1 MRAFHSLTAS
11 DTLSALQSSPV
22 GLSEEE
28 AQSRLQRLG
37 ENALPSR
44 KKGGPFRLF
53 LAQFK
58 DFMTIL
64 LLCAAALSAVVA
76 FGAEDAG
83 GLTDTGILLLI
94 VLLNAVVGFIQ
105 QYRADTAVE
114 KLDRLSVC
122 RVKAVRGGRDLL
134 LDSRALVPGDLI
146 VLEEGDMI
154 PADCRIL
161 RAEELR
167 CDESALTGESSG
179 VSKSEA
185 PVPESAPLAE
195 RRCML
200 YSSSFVVR
208 GRAAAVV
215 VGTGKDTEIGQIAG
229 ILAQTDAAKTPLEKA
244 LSVLGRIITAFVA
257 AVAALLF
264 LVGIFC
270 KGEPLLHGF
279 LSAVAVAVAA
289 IPEGMPAVVT
299 VIMAMGVQKMSRE
312 RAIVRR
318 LHAVET
324 LGSCS
329 CICSDKTG
337 TLTEN
342 RMTVEEVVTDFAP
355 FGGGEVVSA
364 GAPSR
369 RSPSAPSPAAAAS
382 GTRGAEGGPSSVG
395 SANSPSS
402 VGPVGDIS
410 GGIAVGAGGIA
421 GVGQRESL
429 RRLYACMLACNS
441 VRVRGGRLSG
451 DPTEVALVAYARG
464 RGAALSYKRLGGIP
478 FSSEAK
484 RMTVSVGTEEG
495 RFDYVKGGAD
505 VLLRRC
511 DRILDGGKVRPIT
524 ERDRAAVLAATAA
537 LASRALRTLGFA
549 YRAYTGAP
557 RDDGLILIGVCGMID
572 PPRQGAAEAV
582 AACKGAGIT
591 PVMITGD
598 HRATAFAIASRL
610 GIAES
615 EGQVVTGAELDAM
628 PPAALRACVPKMRVF
643 ARVSPKH
650 KSLIVG
656 QLQAAGNV
664 VAMTGDGINDAPG
677 IRKADIGIAMGIS
690 GTDVTKSAADMVIA
704 DDNFAT
710 IVTAVREGRRIFA
723 NIRKTVRFFL
733 ATNLAEVLAVL
744 IASLA
749 FWRLD
754 FLTSTQ
760 LLWINLITD
769 SLPVLSLGAD
779 CAERDCMLRPP
790 ERASSLFSPA
800 SLLSVAVYGGVQTAL
815 CIAVFAGGLR
825 AYGNEVA
832 VTMTFFVLSFLELFH
847 SFNIRSEYG
856 SAFGRGFFANKMLFV
871 TVGIGVG
878 VNLLLCALPP
888 LRAAFGIVAL
898 TAGQWGVVFAA
909 SLAVIP
915 AAELYKAAA
924 RLFRKFRR
932 LPRGAVRVGKQ
943 RA

>member
-1 MRAFHSLTAS
+1 MRAFYSLPAA
-11 DTLSALQSSPV
+11 DVLSALQSSPV
-22 GLSEEE
+22 GIAEAE
-28 AQSRLQRLG
+28 AQSRLRQWG

-64 LLCAAALSAVVA
+64 LLCAAAISAVVA
-76 FGAEDAG
+76 FLTGDAG

-122 RVKAVRGGRDLL
+122 RVKAVRGGKDVL
-134 LDSRALVPGDLI
+134 LDSRSLVPGDVIL
-146 VLEEGDMI
+146 LEEGDMV
-154 PADCRIL
+154 PADCRVL

-167 CDESALTGESSG
+167 CDESALTGESNG

-185 PVPESAPLAE
+185 PVPDWTPLAE

-229 ILAQTDAAKTPLEKA
+229 MLAQTETVKTPLEKA
-244 LSVLGRIITAFVA
+244 LATLGRIITAFVVSV
-257 AVAALLF
+257 AVLLF
-264 LVGIFC
+264 FFGIFF
-270 KGEPLLHGF
+270 KGEPLLSGF

-312 RAIVRR
+312 RAIIRR

-324 LGSCS
+324 LGGCS

-342 RMTVEEVVTDFAP
+342 RMTVEEVITDFSA
-355 FGGGEVVSA
+355 FSAGDALRSAQIDVSA
-364 GAPSR
+364 VSAPAGESR
-369 RSPSAPSPAAAAS
+369 R
-382 GTRGAEGGPSSVG
+382 
-395 SANSPSS
+395 
-402 VGPVGDIS
+402 
-410 GGIAVGAGGIA
+410 
-421 GVGQRESL
+421 L
-429 RRLYACMLACNS
+429 LLACMQICNS
-441 VRVRGGRLSG
+441 VRMRGGRLSG
-451 DPTEVALVAYARG
+451 DPTEIALVAYARG
-464 RGAALSYKRLGGIP
+464 QGASFSYRRLGGIP
-478 FSSEAK
+478 FSSENK
-484 RMTVSVGTEEG
+484 RMTVSAETDEG

-511 DRILDGGKVRPIT
+511 DRILEGDRVRPMT
-524 ERDRAAVLAATAA
+524 EGDRSAVLAATAF

-557 RDDGLILIGVCGMID
+557 CDEGLIFIGICGMID
-572 PPRQGAAEAV
+572 PPRKGVREAV

-628 PPAALRACVPKMRVF
+628 TPAALRESVPKMRVF

-656 QLQAAGNV
+656 QLQAADNV

-710 IVTAVREGRRIFA
+710 IVTAVQEGRRIFS

-744 IASLA
+744 IASLV
-749 FWRLD
+749 FWKFD

-779 CAERDCMLRPP
+779 RAERDCMLRPP
-790 ERASSLFSPA
+790 ESSSSLFSA
-800 SLLSVAVYGGVQTAL
+800 SSLVSVAVYGAVQTAL
-815 CIAVFAGGLR
+815 CIGVFVWSLHV
-825 AYGNEVA
+825 YGNAVA

-856 SAFGRGFFANKMLFV
+856 SAFGRGFFSNKMLFV

-878 VNLLLCALPP
+878 VNLLLCIFPF
-888 LRAAFGIVAL
+888 LRAAFGITSL
-898 TAGQWGVVFAA
+898 TAGQWGIVFAA

-924 RLFRKFRR
+924 RIVRKRR
-932 LPRGAVRVGKQ
+932 GLSAGAFAAPHSSANSAPTPHRHPSAARFQ
-943 RA
+943 

>member
-1 MRAFHSLTAS
+1 MRAYHSLSAAEV
-11 DTLSALQSSPV
+11 LSALQTSEV
-22 GLSEEE
+22 GIGE
-28 AQSRLQRLG
+28 AEAARRLQQYG

-53 LAQFK
+53 LGQFK

-64 LLCAAALSAVVA
+64 LLCAAALSAAVA
-76 FGAEDAG
+76 FATGDRG

-122 RVKAVRGGRDLL
+122 RAKVVRGGRDIL
-134 LDSRALVPGDLI
+134 LDSRLLVPGDVI
-146 VLEEGDMI
+146 FLEEGDMV

-161 RAEELR
+161 RAEQLR

-185 PVPESAPLAE
+185 PVSAKAPLAE

-200 YSSSFVVR
+200 YSSTFAVR
-208 GRAAAVV
+208 GRAQAVV
-215 VGTGKDTEIGQIAG
+215 VATGKDTEIGHIAG
-229 ILAQTDAAKTPLEKA
+229 MLAQTEAAKTPLEKA
-244 LSVLGRIITAFVA
+244 LAVLGRIITAFVG

-264 LVGIFC
+264 CIGVFGR
-270 KGEPLLHGF
+270 GVPLLSGF

-324 LGSCS
+324 LGGCS

-342 RMTVEEVVTDFAP
+342 RMTVEEVVTNFAP
-355 FGGGEVVSA
+355 FRPPAGAQTPAAGQVLPEAGGSERAAGEHSA
-364 GAPSR
+364 GER
-369 RSPSAPSPAAAAS
+369 H
-382 GTRGAEGGPSSVG
+382 
-395 SANSPSS
+395 
-402 VGPVGDIS
+402 
-410 GGIAVGAGGIA
+410 
-421 GVGQRESL
+421 L
-429 RRLYACMLACNS
+429 LACMLLCNS
-441 VRVRGGRLSG
+441 VRTRGGKPTG

-464 RGAALSYKRLGGIP
+464 LGVQARGRRLGGIP
-478 FSSEAK
+478 FSSESK
-484 RMTVSVGTEEG
+484 RMTVSAETDEG

-511 DRILDGGKVRPIT
+511 DRIFDGRVRPMT
-524 ERDRAAVLAATAA
+524 EEDRAAVLAATAQ
-537 LASRALRTLGFA
+537 LASRALRVLGFA
-549 YRAYTGAP
+549 YRPYAGAP
-557 RDDGLILIGVCGMID
+557 CDENLIFVGICGMID
-572 PPRQGAAEAV
+572 PPKEGAREAV
-582 AACKGAGIT
+582 AACKEAGIT

-598 HRATAFAIASRL
+598 HRATAYAIAARL
-610 GIAES
+610 GIAEG

-628 PPAALRACVPKMRVF
+628 TPSQLRERVPQARVF
-643 ARVSPKH
+643 ARVSPGH
-650 KSLIVG
+650 KSLIVE
-656 QLQAAGNV
+656 QLQAAGGV

-677 IRKADIGIAMGIS
+677 IRRADIGIAMGQA
-690 GTDVTKSAADMVIA
+690 GTDVTKSAADMIIA

-710 IVTAVREGRRIFA
+710 IVTAVREGRRVFA

-744 IASLA
+744 IAALA
-749 FWRLD
+749 FAKFD

-779 CAERDCMLRPP
+779 RAERDCMLRPP
-790 ERASSLFSPA
+790 ERAASLFSA
-800 SLLSVAVYGGVQTAL
+800 ESLASVAVYGAVQTAL
-815 CIAVFAGGLR
+815 CMGAFALALR
-825 AYGNEVA
+825 AYGNAAA
-832 VTMTFFVLSFLELFH
+832 VTMTFFTLSFLELFH
-847 SFNIRSEYG
+847 AFNIRSERA
-856 SAFGRGFFANKMLFV
+856 SAFGRGFFQNKLLFA
-871 TVGIGVG
+871 TVGIGVA
-878 VNLLLCALPP
+878 VNLALCAFPP
-888 LRAAFGIVAL
+888 LRAAFGIAAL
-898 TAGQWGVVFAA
+898 TGGQWGIVFAF

-915 AAELYKAAA
+915 AAELYKALVRLVLYVRKKRPHSRSASRPA
-924 RLFRKFRR
+924 RT
-932 LPRGAVRVGKQ
+932 
-943 RA
+943 

>member
-1 MRAFHSLTAS
+1 MRAYHSLSAAEV
-11 DTLSALQSSPV
+11 LSALQTSEV
-22 GLSEEE
+22 GIGE
-28 AQSRLQRLG
+28 AEAARRLQQYG

-53 LAQFK
+53 LGQFK

-64 LLCAAALSAVVA
+64 LLCAAALSAAVA
-76 FGAEDAG
+76 FATGDRA

-122 RVKAVRGGRDLL
+122 RAKAVRGGRDIL
-134 LDSRALVPGDLI
+134 LDSRLLVPGDVI
-146 VLEEGDMI
+146 FLEEGDMV

-161 RAEELR
+161 RAEQLR

-185 PVPESAPLAE
+185 PVAENASLAE

-200 YSSSFVVR
+200 YSSTFAVR
-208 GRAAAVV
+208 GRAQAVV
-215 VGTGKDTEIGQIAG
+215 VATGKDTEIGHIAG
-229 ILAQTDAAKTPLEKA
+229 MLAQTEAAKTPLEKA
-244 LSVLGRIITAFVA
+244 LAVLGRIITAFVG

-264 LVGIFC
+264 CIGVFGR
-270 KGEPLLHGF
+270 GVPLLSGF

-369 RSPSAPSPAAAAS
+369 RSPSAPSPAVAAS
-382 GTRGAEGGPSSVG
+382 GTR
-395 SANSPSS
+395 
-402 VGPVGDIS
+402 
-410 GGIAVGAGGIA
+410 GIAVGAGGIA
-421 GVGQRESL
+421 GGGQRESL

-557 RDDGLILIGVCGMID
+557 RDDGLILIGICGMID

-677 IRKADIGIAMGIS
+677 IRKADIGIAMGQA
-690 GTDVTKSAADMVIA
+690 GTDVTKSAADMIIA

-710 IVTAVREGRRIFA
+710 IVTAVREGRRVFA

-744 IASLA
+744 IAALA
-749 FWRLD
+749 FAKFD

-779 CAERDCMLRPP
+779 RAERDCMLRPP
-790 ERASSLFSPA
+790 ERAASLFSA
-800 SLLSVAVYGGVQTAL
+800 ESLASVAVYGAVQTAL
-815 CIAVFAGGLR
+815 CMGAFALALR
-825 AYGNEVA
+825 AYGNAAA
-832 VTMTFFVLSFLELFH
+832 VTMTFFTLSFLELFH
-847 SFNIRSEYG
+847 AFNIRSERA
-856 SAFGRGFFANKMLFV
+856 SAFGRGFFQNKLLFA
-871 TVGIGVG
+871 TVGIGVA
-878 VNLLLCALPP
+878 VNLALCAFPP
-888 LRAAFGIVAL
+888 LRAAFGIAAL
-898 TAGQWGVVFAA
+898 TGGQWGIVFAF

-915 AAELYKAAA
+915 AAELYKALVRLVLFVRKKRPRARLAA
-924 RLFRKFRR
+924 RPART
-932 LPRGAVRVGKQ
+932 
-943 RA
+943 

>member
-1 MRAFHSLTAS
+1 MRAYHSLPAAAV
-11 DTLSALQSSPV
+11 LAALQT
-22 GLSEEE
+22 SETGIGE
-28 AQSRLQRLG
+28 AEAARRLQQYG
-37 ENALPSR
+37 ENALPAR

-53 LAQFK
+53 LGQFK

-64 LLCAAALSAVVA
+64 LLCAAALSAAVA
-76 FGAEDAG
+76 FATGDRA

-122 RVKAVRGGRDLL
+122 RAKVVRGGRDIL
-134 LDSRALVPGDLI
+134 LDSRLLVPGDVI
-146 VLEEGDMI
+146 FLEEGDMV

-161 RAEELR
+161 RAEQLR

-185 PVPESAPLAE
+185 PVAEKASLAE

-200 YSSSFVVR
+200 YSSTFAVR
-208 GRAAAVV
+208 GRAQAVV
-215 VGTGKDTEIGQIAG
+215 VATGKDTEIGHIAG
-229 ILAQTDAAKTPLEKA
+229 MLAQTEAAKTPLEKA
-244 LSVLGRIITAFVA
+244 LAVLGRIITAFVG

-264 LVGIFC
+264 CIGVFGR
-270 KGEPLLHGF
+270 GVPLLSGF

-299 VIMAMGVQKMSRE
+299 VIMAMGVQKMSRA

-324 LGSCS
+324 LGGCS

-337 TLTEN
+337 TLTQN
-342 RMTVEEVVTDFAP
+342 RMTVEEVVTNFAP
-355 FGGGEVVSA
+355 FRPAAHPSVPAAAGEEPA
-364 GAPSR
+364 C
-369 RSPSAPSPAAAAS
+369 PSAPAAA
-382 GTRGAEGGPSSVG
+382 GEH
-395 SANSPSS
+395 SA
-402 VGPVGDIS
+402 GE
-410 GGIAVGAGGIA
+410 
-421 GVGQRESL
+421 RHL
-429 RRLYACMLACNS
+429 LACMLLCSS
-441 VRVRGGRLSG
+441 VRERGGKLTG
-451 DPTEVALVAYARG
+451 DPTEVALAAYARG
-464 RGAALSYKRLGGIP
+464 RGARAHGRVLGGIP
-478 FSSEAK
+478 FSSESK
-484 RMTVSVGTEEG
+484 RMTVSVETDEG

-511 DRILDGGKVRPIT
+511 DRIFDGRVRPMT
-524 ERDRAAVLAATAA
+524 EEDRAAVLAATAQ
-537 LASRALRTLGFA
+537 LASRALRVLGFA
-549 YRAYTGAP
+549 YRPYEGAP
-557 RDDGLILIGVCGMID
+557 CDEDLIFVGICGMID
-572 PPRQGAAEAV
+572 PPKEGAKEAV

-598 HRATAFAIASRL
+598 HRATGYAIAARL

-628 PPAALRACVPKMRVF
+628 TQAELRERVPQARVF
-643 ARVSPKH
+643 ARVSPGH
-650 KSLIVG
+650 KSLIVE
-656 QLQAAGNV
+656 QLQAAGGV

-677 IRKADIGIAMGIS
+677 IRRADIGIAMGQA
-690 GTDVTKSAADMVIA
+690 GTDVTKSAADMIIA

-710 IVTAVREGRRIFA
+710 IVTAVREGRRVFA

-744 IASLA
+744 IAALA
-749 FWRLD
+749 FAKFD

-779 CAERDCMLRPP
+779 RAERDCMLRPP
-790 ERASSLFSPA
+790 ERAASLFSA
-800 SLLSVAVYGGVQTAL
+800 ESLASVAVYGAVQTAL
-815 CIAVFAGGLR
+815 CMGAFALALR
-825 AYGNEVA
+825 AYGNAAA
-832 VTMTFFVLSFLELFH
+832 VTMTFFTLSFLELFH
-847 SFNIRSEYG
+847 AFNIRSERA
-856 SAFGRGFFANKMLFV
+856 SAFGRGFFQNKLLFA
-871 TVGIGVG
+871 TVGIGVA
-878 VNLLLCALPP
+878 VNLALCALPP
-888 LRAAFGIVAL
+888 LRAAFGIAAL
-898 TAGQWGVVFAA
+898 TGGQWGIVFAF

-915 AAELYKAAA
+915 AAELYKALVRLVLYVRKKRPRARSAA
-924 RLFRKFRR
+924 R
-932 LPRGAVRVGKQ
+932 PA

>member
-1 MRAFHSLTAS
+1 MRAFHSLPTA
-11 DTLSALQSSPV
+11 DVLSALHSSAV
-22 GLSEEE
+22 GITEAE
-28 AQSRLQRLG
+28 AQARLQRQG
-37 ENALPSR
+37 ENVLPSR

-53 LAQFK
+53 LEQFK

-64 LLCAAALSAVVA
+64 LLCAAAVSAVVA
-76 FGAEDAG
+76 FVTKDTG

-114 KLDRLSVC
+114 KLDQLSVC

-134 LDSRALVPGDLI
+134 LDSRALVPGDVIL
-146 VLEEGDMI
+146 LEEGDMV
-154 PADCRIL
+154 PADCRVL
-161 RAEELR
+161 RSEELR
-167 CDESALTGESSG
+167 CDESALTGESNG
-179 VSKSEA
+179 VPKSEA
-185 PVPESAPLAE
+185 PVPEKAPLAE

-229 ILAQTDAAKTPLEKA
+229 MLAQTETVKIPLERA
-244 LSVLGRIITAFVA
+244 LGVLGRIITAFVV
-257 AVAALLF
+257 AVALLLF
-264 LVGIFC
+264 LCGMLW
-270 KGEPLLHGF
+270 KGVPVLDGF
-279 LSAVAVAVAA
+279 LASVAVAVAA

-312 RAIVRR
+312 RAIIRR

-324 LGSCS
+324 LGGCS

-342 RMTVEEVVTDFAP
+342 RMTVEEVVTDFAAYGAP
-355 FGGGEVVSA
+355 ARLPSAAGGE
-364 GAPSR
+364 G
-369 RSPSAPSPAAAAS
+369 
-382 GTRGAEGGPSSVG
+382 RGLA
-395 SANSPSS
+395 
-402 VGPVGDIS
+402 
-410 GGIAVGAGGIA
+410 
-421 GVGQRESL
+421 
-429 RRLYACMLACNS
+429 RLLECMLICNS
-441 VRVRGGRLSG
+441 VRTRGGRLSG
-451 DPTEVALVAYARG
+451 DPTEIALVAYARG
-464 RGAALSYKRLGGIP
+464 KGAVAEYRRLGGIP
-478 FSSEAK
+478 FSSENK
-484 RMTVSVGTEEG
+484 RMTVSAETKEG

-511 DRILDGGKVRPIT
+511 DRILDGSVRPMT
-524 ERDRAAVLAATAA
+524 EQDRSAVLAATAG
-537 LASRALRTLGFA
+537 LASRALRVLGFA
-549 YRAYTGAP
+549 YREYTGTP
-557 RDDGLILIGVCGMID
+557 CDEGLIFLGICGMID
-572 PPRQGAAEAV
+572 PPRKGAKEAV

-598 HRATAFAIASRL
+598 HRATAFAIAARL

-628 PPAALRACVPKMRVF
+628 DAAALRASVPKMRVF

-650 KSLIVG
+650 KSLIVE

-690 GTDVTKSAADMVIA
+690 GTDVTKSAADMIIA

-710 IVTAVREGRRIFA
+710 IVTAVREGRRIFS

-744 IASLA
+744 IASLV
-749 FWRLD
+749 FWKVE

-779 CAERDCMLRPP
+779 RAERDCMLRPP
-790 ERASSLFSPA
+790 ERASSLFSA
-800 SLLSVAVYGGVQTAL
+800 ESLLSVAVYGAVQTAL
-815 CIAVFAGGLR
+815 CIGVFAWSLQ
-825 AYGNEVA
+825 AYGNAAA

-847 SFNIRSEYG
+847 SFNIRSERD
-856 SAFGRGFFANKMLFV
+856 SAFGKGFFANKMLFV
-871 TVGIGVG
+871 TVGIGVA
-878 VNLLLCALPP
+878 VNLALCAFAP

-898 TAGQWGVVFAA
+898 TGAQWGIVFAA

-915 AAELYKAAA
+915 AAELYKAAV
-924 RLFRKFRR
+924 RLVCRRKSSSVRR
-932 LPRGAVRVGKQ
+932 GK
-943 RA
+943 RS

>member
-1 MRAFHSLTAS
+1 MRAYHSLSAAEV
-11 DTLSALQSSPV
+11 LSALQTSEV
-22 GLSEEE
+22 GIGE
-28 AQSRLQRLG
+28 AEAARRLQQYG

-53 LAQFK
+53 LGQFK

-64 LLCAAALSAVVA
+64 LLCAAALSAAVA
-76 FGAEDAG
+76 FATGDRG

-122 RVKAVRGGRDLL
+122 RAKVVRGGRDIL
-134 LDSRALVPGDLI
+134 LDSRLLVPGDVI
-146 VLEEGDMI
+146 FLEEGDMV

-161 RAEELR
+161 RAEQLR

-185 PVPESAPLAE
+185 PVSAKAPLAE

-200 YSSSFVVR
+200 YSSTFAVR
-208 GRAAAVV
+208 GRAQAVV
-215 VGTGKDTEIGQIAG
+215 VATGKDTEIGHIAG
-229 ILAQTDAAKTPLEKA
+229 MLAQTEAAKTPLEKA
-244 LSVLGRIITAFVA
+244 LAVLGRIITAFVG

-264 LVGIFC
+264 CIGVFGR
-270 KGEPLLHGF
+270 GVPLLSGF

-324 LGSCS
+324 LGGCS
-329 CICSDKTG
+329 HICSDKTG
-337 TLTEN
+337 TLTQN
-342 RMTVEEVVTDFAP
+342 RMTVETVVTNFAP
-355 FGGGEVVSA
+355 FRPPAGAQTPAAGQVLPEAGGSERAAGEHSA
-364 GAPSR
+364 GER
-369 RSPSAPSPAAAAS
+369 H
-382 GTRGAEGGPSSVG
+382 
-395 SANSPSS
+395 
-402 VGPVGDIS
+402 
-410 GGIAVGAGGIA
+410 
-421 GVGQRESL
+421 L
-429 RRLYACMLACNS
+429 LACMLLCNS
-441 VRVRGGRLSG
+441 VRTRGGKPTG

-464 RGAALSYKRLGGIP
+464 LGVQARGRRLGGIP
-478 FSSEAK
+478 FSSESK
-484 RMTVSVGTEEG
+484 RMTVSAETDEG

-511 DRILDGGKVRPIT
+511 DRIFDGRVRPMT
-524 ERDRAAVLAATAA
+524 EEDRAAVLAATAK
-537 LASRALRTLGFA
+537 LASRALRVLGFA
-549 YRAYTGAP
+549 YRPYAGAP
-557 RDDGLILIGVCGMID
+557 CDENLIFVGICGMID
-572 PPRQGAAEAV
+572 PPKQGAKEAV

-598 HRATAFAIASRL
+598 HRATAYAIAARL

-628 PPAALRACVPKMRVF
+628 TPSQLRERVPQARVF
-643 ARVSPKH
+643 ARVSPGH
-650 KSLIVG
+650 KSLIVE
-656 QLQAAGNV
+656 QLQAAGGV

-677 IRKADIGIAMGIS
+677 IRRADIGIAMGQA
-690 GTDVTKSAADMVIA
+690 GTDVTKSAADMIIA

-710 IVTAVREGRRIFA
+710 IVTAVREGRRVFA

-744 IASLA
+744 IAALA
-749 FWRLD
+749 FAKFD

-779 CAERDCMLRPP
+779 RAERDCMLRPP
-790 ERASSLFSPA
+790 ERAASLFSA
-800 SLLSVAVYGGVQTAL
+800 ESLASVAVYGAVQTAL
-815 CIAVFAGGLR
+815 CMGAFALALR
-825 AYGNEVA
+825 AYGNAAA
-832 VTMTFFVLSFLELFH
+832 VTMTFFTLSFLELFH
-847 SFNIRSEYG
+847 AFNIRSERA
-856 SAFGRGFFANKMLFV
+856 SAFGRGFFQNKLLFA
-871 TVGIGVG
+871 TVGIGVA
-878 VNLLLCALPP
+878 VNLALCAFPP
-888 LRAAFGIVAL
+888 LRAAFGIAAL
-898 TAGQWGVVFAA
+898 TGGQWGIVFAF

-915 AAELYKAAA
+915 AAELYKALVRLVLYVRKKRPRARLAA
-924 RLFRKFRR
+924 RPART
-932 LPRGAVRVGKQ
+932 
-943 RA
+943 

>member
-1 MRAFHSLTAS
+1 MRAYHSLSAAEAV
-11 DTLSALQSSPV
+11 SALQTSEV
-22 GLSEEE
+22 GIGE
-28 AQSRLQRLG
+28 AEAARRLQQYG

-53 LAQFK
+53 LGQFK

-64 LLCAAALSAVVA
+64 LLCAAALSAAVA
-76 FGAEDAG
+76 FATGDRG

-122 RVKAVRGGRDLL
+122 RAKVVRGGRDLL
-134 LDSRALVPGDLI
+134 LDSRLLVPGDVI
-146 VLEEGDMI
+146 FLEEGDMV
-154 PADCRIL
+154 PADCRLL
-161 RAEELR
+161 RAEQLR

-185 PVPESAPLAE
+185 PVSAKAPLAE

-208 GRAAAVV
+208 GRAQAVV

-229 ILAQTDAAKTPLEKA
+229 MLARTDTAKTPLEQA
-244 LSVLGRIITAFVA
+244 LAVLGRIITAFVA
-257 AVAALLF
+257 AVAVLLF
-264 LVGIFC
+264 CIGVFGR
-270 KGEPLLHGF
+270 GVPLLDGF

-324 LGSCS
+324 LGGCS

-342 RMTVEEVVTDFAP
+342 RMTVEEVVTSFAP
-355 FGGGEVVSA
+355 FRA
-364 GAPSR
+364 AAHPSV
-369 RSPSAPSPAAAAS
+369 PAADVLSPAAGEFAAS
-382 GTRGAEGGPSSVG
+382 PSER
-395 SANSPSS
+395 SAGEKS
-402 VGPVGDIS
+402 
-410 GGIAVGAGGIA
+410 AGERPA
-421 GVGQRESL
+421 GERHL
-429 RRLYACMLACNS
+429 LACMLLCNG
-441 VRVRGGRLSG
+441 VRTRGGKPTG

-464 RGAALSYKRLGGIP
+464 LGVQARGRRLGGIP
-478 FSSEAK
+478 FSSESK
-484 RMTVSVGTEEG
+484 RMTVSVETDEG

-511 DRILDGGKVRPIT
+511 DRIFDGRVRPMT
-524 ERDRAAVLAATAA
+524 EEDRAAVLAATAQ
-537 LASRALRTLGFA
+537 LASRALRVLGFA
-549 YRAYTGAP
+549 YRPYAGAP
-557 RDDGLILIGVCGMID
+557 CDEELIFVGICGMID
-572 PPRQGAAEAV
+572 PPKQGAKEAV

-598 HRATAFAIASRL
+598 HRATAYAIAARL
-610 GIAES
+610 GIADSES
-615 EGQVVTGAELDAM
+615 QVVTGTELDAM
-628 PPAALRACVPKMRVF
+628 TPEQLRARVPQARVF
-643 ARVSPKH
+643 ARVSPGH

-656 QLQAAGNV
+656 QLQAAGGV

-677 IRKADIGIAMGIS
+677 IRKADIGIAMGQS
-690 GTDVTKSAADMVIA
+690 GTDVTKSAADMIIA

-710 IVTAVREGRRIFA
+710 IVTAVREGRRVFA

-744 IASLA
+744 IAALA
-749 FWRLD
+749 FAKFD

-779 CAERDCMLRPP
+779 RAERDCMLRPP
-790 ERASSLFSPA
+790 ERASSLFSA
-800 SLLSVAVYGGVQTAL
+800 ESLASVAVYGAVQTAL
-815 CIAVFAGGLR
+815 CMGTFAFALH
-825 AYGNEVA
+825 AYGNAAA
-832 VTMTFFVLSFLELFH
+832 VTMTFFTLSFLELFH
-847 SFNIRSEYG
+847 SFNIRSERA
-856 SAFGRGFFANKMLFV
+856 SAFGRGFFENKMLFA
-871 TVGIGVG
+871 TVGIGVA
-878 VNLLLCALPP
+878 VNLALCAFPP
-888 LRAAFGIVAL
+888 LRAAFGVAAL
-898 TAGQWGVVFAA
+898 TGAQWGIVFAS

-915 AAELYKAAA
+915 AAELYKALVRLVLRLRKKRPRARLAA
-924 RLFRKFRR
+924 RPART
-932 LPRGAVRVGKQ
+932 
-943 RA
+943 

>member
-1 MRAFHSLTAS
+1 MRAFYSLPAA
-11 DTLSALQSSPV
+11 DVLSALQSSPV
-22 GLSEEE
+22 GIAEAE
-28 AQSRLQRLG
+28 AQARLQQQG

-44 KKGGPFRLF
+44 KKGGPLRLF

-64 LLCAAALSAVVA
+64 LLCAAAVSAVVA
-76 FGAEDAG
+76 FLTEDAG
-83 GLTDTGILLLI
+83 GLTDTSILLLI

-122 RVKAVRGGRDLL
+122 RVKAVRGGKDVL
-134 LDSRALVPGDLI
+134 LDSRALVPGDVIL
-146 VLEEGDMI
+146 LEEGDLV

-167 CDESALTGESSG
+167 CDESALTGESNG

-185 PVPESAPLAE
+185 PVSEKAPLAE

-200 YSSSFVVR
+200 YSSTFVVR

-229 ILAQTDAAKTPLEKA
+229 LLAQTETVKTPLEKA
-244 LSVLGRIITAFVA
+244 LAMLGRIITAFVA
-257 AVAALLF
+257 SVAVLLF
-264 LVGIFC
+264 FFGIFF
-270 KGEPLLHGF
+270 KGEPLLSGF

-312 RAIVRR
+312 RAIIRR

-342 RMTVEEVVTDFAP
+342 RMTVEEVITDFSA
-355 FGGGEVVSA
+355 FSA
-364 GAPSR
+364 GGDALRAAPTAARVASVAAGESR
-369 RSPSAPSPAAAAS
+369 R
-382 GTRGAEGGPSSVG
+382 
-395 SANSPSS
+395 
-402 VGPVGDIS
+402 
-410 GGIAVGAGGIA
+410 
-421 GVGQRESL
+421 
-429 RRLYACMLACNS
+429 RLLACMSICNS
-441 VRVRGGRLSG
+441 VRLRGGRLSG
-451 DPTEVALVAYARG
+451 DPTEIALVAYARG
-464 RGAALSYKRLGGIP
+464 QGASFSYRRLGGIP
-478 FSSEAK
+478 FSSESK
-484 RMTVSVGTEEG
+484 RMTVSAETDEG

-511 DRILDGGKVRPIT
+511 DRILDGGTVRSMT
-524 ERDRAAVLAATAA
+524 EEDRSAVLAATAF

-549 YRAYTGAP
+549 YRAYAGAP
-557 RDDGLILIGVCGMID
+557 RDEELIFIGICGMID
-572 PPRQGAAEAV
+572 PPRKGVREAV

-628 PPAALRACVPKMRVF
+628 SPASLRESVPKMRVF

-650 KSLIVG
+650 KSLIVE

-710 IVTAVREGRRIFA
+710 IVTAVQEGRRIFS

-744 IASLA
+744 IASLV
-749 FWRLD
+749 FWKFD

-779 CAERDCMLRPP
+779 RAERDCMLRPP
-790 ERASSLFSPA
+790 ESASSLFSAP
-800 SLLSVAVYGGVQTAL
+800 SLVSVAVYGAVQTAL
-815 CIAVFAGGLR
+815 CIGVFVWSLH
-825 AYGNEVA
+825 AYGNAVA

-847 SFNIRSEYG
+847 SFNIRSEYA
-856 SAFGRGFFANKMLFV
+856 SAFGRGFFSNKMLFV

-878 VNLLLCALPP
+878 VNLLLCIFPF
-888 LRAAFGIVAL
+888 LRAAFGITSL
-898 TAGQWGVVFAA
+898 TAGQWGIVFAA

-924 RLFRKFRR
+924 RFVRKRRGLSAGALASLHSSANSAPTPHRRPSAARFR
-932 LPRGAVRVGKQ
+932 
-943 RA
+943 

>member
-22 GLSEEE
+22 GLSEAE

-76 FGAEDAG
+76 FWAEDAG

-185 PVPESAPLAE
+185 PVPENAPLAE

-244 LSVLGRIITAFVA
+244 LSVLGRIITVFVA

-264 LVGIFC
+264 LAGIFC

-369 RSPSAPSPAAAAS
+369 RSPSAPSLAAAAS
-382 GTRGAEGGPSSVG
+382 GTRG
-395 SANSPSS
+395 
-402 VGPVGDIS
+402 
-410 GGIAVGAGGIA
+410 IAVGAGG
-421 GVGQRESL
+421 GQRESL

-557 RDDGLILIGVCGMID
+557 RDDGLILIGICGMID

-779 CAERDCMLRPP
+779 RAERDCMLRPP

-800 SLLSVAVYGGVQTAL
+800 SLLSVTVYGGVQTAL

-898 TAGQWGVVFAA
+898 TAGQWGIVFAA

-924 RLFRKFRR
+924 RLFRKLRR

>member
-1 MRAFHSLTAS
+1 MRAYHSLSAAEV
-11 DTLSALQSSPV
+11 LSALQTSEV
-22 GLSEEE
+22 GIGE
-28 AQSRLQRLG
+28 AEAARRLQQYG

-53 LAQFK
+53 LGQFK

-64 LLCAAALSAVVA
+64 LLCAAALSAAVA
-76 FGAEDAG
+76 FATGDRG

-122 RVKAVRGGRDLL
+122 RAKVVRGGRDIL
-134 LDSRALVPGDLI
+134 LDSRLLVPGDVI
-146 VLEEGDMI
+146 FLEEGDMV

-161 RAEELR
+161 RAEQLR

-185 PVPESAPLAE
+185 PVSAKAPLAE

-200 YSSSFVVR
+200 YSSTFAVR
-208 GRAAAVV
+208 GRAQAVV
-215 VGTGKDTEIGQIAG
+215 VATGKDTEIGHIAG
-229 ILAQTDAAKTPLEKA
+229 MLAQTEAAKTPLEKA
-244 LSVLGRIITAFVA
+244 LAVLGRIITAFVG

-264 LVGIFC
+264 CIGVFGR
-270 KGEPLLHGF
+270 GVPLLSGF

-299 VIMAMGVQKMSRE
+299 VIMAMGVQKMSRA

-324 LGSCS
+324 LGGCS

-342 RMTVEEVVTDFAP
+342 RMTVEEVVTNFAP
-355 FGGGEVVSA
+355 FRPPAGAQTPAAGQVLPEAGGSERAAGEHSA
-364 GAPSR
+364 GER
-369 RSPSAPSPAAAAS
+369 H
-382 GTRGAEGGPSSVG
+382 
-395 SANSPSS
+395 
-402 VGPVGDIS
+402 
-410 GGIAVGAGGIA
+410 
-421 GVGQRESL
+421 L
-429 RRLYACMLACNS
+429 LACMLLCNS
-441 VRVRGGRLSG
+441 VRTRGGKPTG

-464 RGAALSYKRLGGIP
+464 LGVQARGRRLGGIP
-478 FSSEAK
+478 FSSESK
-484 RMTVSVGTEEG
+484 RMTVSAETDEG

-511 DRILDGGKVRPIT
+511 DRIFDGRVRPMT
-524 ERDRAAVLAATAA
+524 EEDRAAVLAATAQ
-537 LASRALRTLGFA
+537 LASRALRVLGFA
-549 YRAYTGAP
+549 YRPYAGAP
-557 RDDGLILIGVCGMID
+557 CDENLIFVGICGMID
-572 PPRQGAAEAV
+572 PPKEGAREAV

-598 HRATAFAIASRL
+598 HRATAYAIAARL
-610 GIAES
+610 GIAEG

-628 PPAALRACVPKMRVF
+628 TPSQLRERVPQARVF
-643 ARVSPKH
+643 ARVSPGH
-650 KSLIVG
+650 KSLIVE
-656 QLQAAGNV
+656 QLQAAGGV

-677 IRKADIGIAMGIS
+677 IRRADIGIAMGQA
-690 GTDVTKSAADMVIA
+690 GTDVTKSAADMIIA

-710 IVTAVREGRRIFA
+710 IVTAVREGRRVFA

-744 IASLA
+744 IAALA
-749 FWRLD
+749 FAKFD

-779 CAERDCMLRPP
+779 RAERDCMLRPP
-790 ERASSLFSPA
+790 ERAASLFSA
-800 SLLSVAVYGGVQTAL
+800 ESLASVAVYGAVQTAL
-815 CIAVFAGGLR
+815 CMGAFALALR
-825 AYGNEVA
+825 AYGNAAA
-832 VTMTFFVLSFLELFH
+832 VTMTFFTLSFLELFH
-847 SFNIRSEYG
+847 AFNIRSERA
-856 SAFGRGFFANKMLFV
+856 SAFGRGFFQNKLLFA
-871 TVGIGVG
+871 TVGIGVA
-878 VNLLLCALPP
+878 VNLALCALPP
-888 LRAAFGIVAL
+888 LRAAFGIAAL
-898 TAGQWGVVFAA
+898 TGGQWGIVFAF

-915 AAELYKAAA
+915 AAELYKALVRLVLFVRKKRPRARLAA
-924 RLFRKFRR
+924 RPART
-932 LPRGAVRVGKQ
+932 
-943 RA
+943 

>member
-1 MRAFHSLTAS
+1 MRAYHSLSAAEV
-11 DTLSALQSSPV
+11 LSALQTSEV
-22 GLSEEE
+22 GIGE
-28 AQSRLQRLG
+28 AEAARRLQQYG

-53 LAQFK
+53 LGQFK

-64 LLCAAALSAVVA
+64 LLCAAALSAAVA
-76 FGAEDAG
+76 FATGDRA

-122 RVKAVRGGRDLL
+122 RAKAVRGGRDIL
-134 LDSRALVPGDLI
+134 LDSRLLVPGDVI
-146 VLEEGDMI
+146 FLEEGDMV

-161 RAEELR
+161 RAEQLR

-185 PVPESAPLAE
+185 PVAENASLAE

-200 YSSSFVVR
+200 YSSTFAVR
-208 GRAAAVV
+208 GRAQAVV
-215 VGTGKDTEIGQIAG
+215 VATGKDTEIGHIAG
-229 ILAQTDAAKTPLEKA
+229 MLAQTEAAKTPLEKA
-244 LSVLGRIITAFVA
+244 LAVLGRIITAFVG

-264 LVGIFC
+264 CIGVFGR
-270 KGEPLLHGF
+270 GVPLLSGF

-324 LGSCS
+324 LGGCS

-342 RMTVEEVVTDFAP
+342 RMTVEEVVTNFAP
-355 FGGGEVVSA
+355 FRPPAGAQTPAAGQVLPEAGGSERAAGEHSA
-364 GAPSR
+364 GER
-369 RSPSAPSPAAAAS
+369 H
-382 GTRGAEGGPSSVG
+382 
-395 SANSPSS
+395 
-402 VGPVGDIS
+402 
-410 GGIAVGAGGIA
+410 
-421 GVGQRESL
+421 L
-429 RRLYACMLACNS
+429 LACMLLCNS
-441 VRVRGGRLSG
+441 VRTRGGKPTG

-464 RGAALSYKRLGGIP
+464 LGVQARGRRLGGIP
-478 FSSEAK
+478 FSSESK
-484 RMTVSVGTEEG
+484 RMTVSAETDEG

-511 DRILDGGKVRPIT
+511 DRIFDGRVRPMT
-524 ERDRAAVLAATAA
+524 EEDRAAVLAATAQ
-537 LASRALRTLGFA
+537 LASRALRVLGFA
-549 YRAYTGAP
+549 YRPYAGAP
-557 RDDGLILIGVCGMID
+557 CDEDLIFVGICGMID
-572 PPRQGAAEAV
+572 PPKEGAREAV

-598 HRATAFAIASRL
+598 HRATAYAIAARL
-610 GIAES
+610 GIAEG

-628 PPAALRACVPKMRVF
+628 TPSQLRERVPQARVF
-643 ARVSPKH
+643 ARVSPGH
-650 KSLIVG
+650 KSLIVE
-656 QLQAAGNV
+656 QLQAAGGV

-677 IRKADIGIAMGIS
+677 IRKADIGIAMGQA
-690 GTDVTKSAADMVIA
+690 GTDVTKSAADMIIA

-710 IVTAVREGRRIFA
+710 IVTAVREGRRVFA

-744 IASLA
+744 IAALA
-749 FWRLD
+749 FAKFD

-779 CAERDCMLRPP
+779 RAERDCMLRPP
-790 ERASSLFSPA
+790 ERAASLFSA
-800 SLLSVAVYGGVQTAL
+800 ESLASVAVYGAVQTAL
-815 CIAVFAGGLR
+815 CMGAFALALR
-825 AYGNEVA
+825 AYGNAAA
-832 VTMTFFVLSFLELFH
+832 VTMTFFTLSFLELFH
-847 SFNIRSEYG
+847 AFNIRSERA
-856 SAFGRGFFANKMLFV
+856 SAFGRGFFQNKLLFA
-871 TVGIGVG
+871 TVGIGVA
-878 VNLLLCALPP
+878 VNLALCAFPP
-888 LRAAFGIVAL
+888 LRAAFGIAAL
-898 TAGQWGVVFAA
+898 TGGQWGIVFAF

-915 AAELYKAAA
+915 AAELYKALVRLVLFVRKKRPRARLAA
-924 RLFRKFRR
+924 RPART
-932 LPRGAVRVGKQ
+932 
-943 RA
+943 

>member
-1 MRAFHSLTAS
+1 MRAYHSLSAAAV
-11 DTLSALQSSPV
+11 LAALQT
-22 GLSEEE
+22 SETGIGE
-28 AQSRLQRLG
+28 AEAARRLQQYG

-53 LAQFK
+53 LGQFK

-64 LLCAAALSAVVA
+64 LLCAAALSAAVA
-76 FGAEDAG
+76 FATGDRG

-122 RVKAVRGGRDLL
+122 RAKVVRGGRDLL
-134 LDSRALVPGDLI
+134 LDSRLLVPGDVI
-146 VLEEGDMI
+146 FLEEGDMV

-161 RAEELR
+161 RAEQLR

-185 PVPESAPLAE
+185 PVSAKAPLAE

-200 YSSSFVVR
+200 YSSTFAVR
-208 GRAAAVV
+208 GRAQAVV
-215 VGTGKDTEIGQIAG
+215 VATGKDTEIGHIAG
-229 ILAQTDAAKTPLEKA
+229 MLAQTEAAKTPLEKA
-244 LSVLGRIITAFVA
+244 LAVLGRIITAFVG

-264 LVGIFC
+264 CIGVFGR
-270 KGEPLLHGF
+270 GVPLLSGF

-324 LGSCS
+324 LGGCS
-329 CICSDKTG
+329 HICSDKTG
-337 TLTEN
+337 TLTQN
-342 RMTVEEVVTDFAP
+342 RMTVEEVVTNFAP
-355 FGGGEVVSA
+355 FRPPAGAQTPAAGQVLPEAGGSERAAGEHSA
-364 GAPSR
+364 GER
-369 RSPSAPSPAAAAS
+369 H
-382 GTRGAEGGPSSVG
+382 
-395 SANSPSS
+395 
-402 VGPVGDIS
+402 
-410 GGIAVGAGGIA
+410 
-421 GVGQRESL
+421 L
-429 RRLYACMLACNS
+429 LACMLLCNS
-441 VRVRGGRLSG
+441 VRTRGGKPTG

-464 RGAALSYKRLGGIP
+464 LGVQARGRRLGGIP
-478 FSSEAK
+478 FSSESK
-484 RMTVSVGTEEG
+484 RMTVSAETDEG

-511 DRILDGGKVRPIT
+511 DRIFDGRVRPMT
-524 ERDRAAVLAATAA
+524 EEDRAAVLAATAQ
-537 LASRALRTLGFA
+537 LASRALRVLGFA
-549 YRAYTGAP
+549 YRPYAGAP
-557 RDDGLILIGVCGMID
+557 CDEDLIFVGICGMID
-572 PPRQGAAEAV
+572 PPKEGAREAV

-598 HRATAFAIASRL
+598 HRATAYAIAARL

-628 PPAALRACVPKMRVF
+628 TPSQLRERVPQARVF
-643 ARVSPKH
+643 ARVSPGH
-650 KSLIVG
+650 KSLIVE
-656 QLQAAGNV
+656 QLQAAGGV

-677 IRKADIGIAMGIS
+677 IRRADIGIAMGQA
-690 GTDVTKSAADMVIA
+690 GTDVTKSAADMIIA

-710 IVTAVREGRRIFA
+710 IVTAVREGRRVFA

-744 IASLA
+744 IAALA
-749 FWRLD
+749 FAKFD

-779 CAERDCMLRPP
+779 RAERDCMLRPP
-790 ERASSLFSPA
+790 ERAASLFSA
-800 SLLSVAVYGGVQTAL
+800 ESLASVAVYGAVQTAL
-815 CIAVFAGGLR
+815 CMGAFALALR
-825 AYGNEVA
+825 AYGNAAA
-832 VTMTFFVLSFLELFH
+832 VTMTFFTLSFLELFH
-847 SFNIRSEYG
+847 AFNIRSERA
-856 SAFGRGFFANKMLFV
+856 SAFGRGFFQNKLLFA
-871 TVGIGVG
+871 TVGIGVA
-878 VNLLLCALPP
+878 VNLALCALPP
-888 LRAAFGIVAL
+888 LRAAFGIAAL
-898 TAGQWGVVFAA
+898 TGGQWGIVFAF
-909 SLAVIP
+909 SFAVIP
-915 AAELYKAAA
+915 AAELYKALVRLVLFVRKKRPRARLAA
-924 RLFRKFRR
+924 RPART
-932 LPRGAVRVGKQ
+932 
-943 RA
+943 

>member
-1 MRAFHSLTAS
+1 MRAYHSLSAAEV
-11 DTLSALQSSPV
+11 LSALQTSEV
-22 GLSEEE
+22 GIGE
-28 AQSRLQRLG
+28 AEAARRLQQYG

-53 LAQFK
+53 LGQFK

-64 LLCAAALSAVVA
+64 LLCAAALSAAVA
-76 FGAEDAG
+76 FATGDRG

-122 RVKAVRGGRDLL
+122 RAKVVRGGRDIL
-134 LDSRALVPGDLI
+134 LDSRLLVPGDVI
-146 VLEEGDMI
+146 FLEEGDMV

-161 RAEELR
+161 RAEQLR

-185 PVPESAPLAE
+185 PVSAKAPLAE

-200 YSSSFVVR
+200 YSSTFAVR
-208 GRAAAVV
+208 GRAQAVV
-215 VGTGKDTEIGQIAG
+215 VATGKDTEIGHIAG
-229 ILAQTDAAKTPLEKA
+229 MLAQTEAAKTPLEKA
-244 LSVLGRIITAFVA
+244 LAVLGRIITAFVG

-264 LVGIFC
+264 CIGVFGR
-270 KGEPLLHGF
+270 GVPLLSGF

-299 VIMAMGVQKMSRE
+299 VIMAMGVQKMSRA

-324 LGSCS
+324 LGGCS
-329 CICSDKTG
+329 HICSDKTG
-337 TLTEN
+337 TLTQN
-342 RMTVEEVVTDFAP
+342 RMTVETVVTNFAP
-355 FGGGEVVSA
+355 FRPPAGAQTPAAGQVLPEAGGSERAAGEHSA
-364 GAPSR
+364 GER
-369 RSPSAPSPAAAAS
+369 H
-382 GTRGAEGGPSSVG
+382 
-395 SANSPSS
+395 
-402 VGPVGDIS
+402 
-410 GGIAVGAGGIA
+410 
-421 GVGQRESL
+421 L
-429 RRLYACMLACNS
+429 LACMLLCNS
-441 VRVRGGRLSG
+441 VRTRGGKPTG

-464 RGAALSYKRLGGIP
+464 LGVQARGRRLGGIP
-478 FSSEAK
+478 FSSESK
-484 RMTVSVGTEEG
+484 RMTVSAETDEG

-511 DRILDGGKVRPIT
+511 DRIFDGRVRPMT
-524 ERDRAAVLAATAA
+524 EEDRAAVLAATAK
-537 LASRALRTLGFA
+537 LASRALRVLGFA
-549 YRAYTGAP
+549 YRPYAGAP
-557 RDDGLILIGVCGMID
+557 CDENLIFVGICGMID
-572 PPRQGAAEAV
+572 PPKQGAKEAV

-598 HRATAFAIASRL
+598 HRATAYAIAARL
-610 GIAES
+610 GIAEG

-628 PPAALRACVPKMRVF
+628 TPSQLRERVPQARVF
-643 ARVSPKH
+643 ARVSPGH
-650 KSLIVG
+650 KSLIVE
-656 QLQAAGNV
+656 QLQAAGGV

-677 IRKADIGIAMGIS
+677 IRRADIGIAMGQA
-690 GTDVTKSAADMVIA
+690 GTDVTKSAADMIIA

-710 IVTAVREGRRIFA
+710 IVTAVREGRRVFA

-744 IASLA
+744 IAALA
-749 FWRLD
+749 FAKFD

-779 CAERDCMLRPP
+779 RAERDCMLRPP
-790 ERASSLFSPA
+790 ERAASLFSA
-800 SLLSVAVYGGVQTAL
+800 ESLASVAVYGAVQTAL
-815 CIAVFAGGLR
+815 CMGAFALALR
-825 AYGNEVA
+825 AYGNAAA
-832 VTMTFFVLSFLELFH
+832 VTMTFFTLSFLELFH
-847 SFNIRSEYG
+847 AFNIRSERA
-856 SAFGRGFFANKMLFV
+856 SAFGRGFFQNKLLFA
-871 TVGIGVG
+871 TVGIGVA
-878 VNLLLCALPP
+878 VNLALCAFPP
-888 LRAAFGIVAL
+888 LRAAFGIAAL
-898 TAGQWGVVFAA
+898 TGGQWGIVFAS

-915 AAELYKAAA
+915 AAELYKALVRLVLFVRKKRPRARLAA
-924 RLFRKFRR
+924 RPART
-932 LPRGAVRVGKQ
+932 
-943 RA
+943 

>member
-22 GLSEEE
+22 GLSEAE

-154 PADCRIL
+154 PADCRVL

-167 CDESALTGESSG
+167 CDESALTGVSSG
-179 VSKSEA
+179 VSLSDA

-410 GGIAVGAGGIA
+410 RGIAVDAGGIA

-478 FSSEAK
+478 FTSERK
-484 RMTVSVGTEEG
+484 MMSVAAQTAEG
-495 RFDYVKGGAD
+495 RFLYVKGGAD
-505 VLLRRC
+505 VILQKC
-511 DRILDGGKVRPIT
+511 SRILDGGLLTPQRETRDLLELQIPHGVRPQNASYAFTILPGATPEETANWNRT
-524 ERDRAAVLAATAA
+524 EILTNTDSCQAVRFSDGSTM
-537 LASRALRTLGFA
+537 TLSE
-549 YRAYTGAP
+549 
-557 RDDGLILIGVCGMID
+557 GMLKKLNG
-572 PPRQGAAEAV
+572 RQGEMV
-582 AACKGAGIT
+582 
-591 PVMITGD
+591 
-598 HRATAFAIASRL
+598 L
-610 GIAES
+610 GIRGEDIKMDAQNMELNNANVQHAVITDTEVMGNENNLYFS
-615 EGQVVTGAELDAM
+615 FGGAQA
-628 PPAALRACVPKMRVF
+628 V
-643 ARVSPKH
+643 ARVSKYEI
-650 KSLIVG
+650 SQI
-656 QLQAAGNV
+656 
-664 VAMTGDGINDAPG
+664 GDRVSFVFMPS
-677 IRKADIGIAMGIS
+677 KMH
-690 GTDVTKSAADMVIA
+690 
-704 DDNFAT
+704 
-710 IVTAVREGRRIFA
+710 
-723 NIRKTVRFFL
+723 FFDKE
-733 ATNLAEVLAVL
+733 T
-744 IASLA
+744 
-749 FWRLD
+749 
-754 FLTSTQ
+754 
-760 LLWINLITD
+760 
-769 SLPVLSLGAD
+769 
-779 CAERDCMLRPP
+779 
-790 ERASSLFSPA
+790 
-800 SLLSVAVYGGVQTAL
+800 
-815 CIAVFAGGLR
+815 
-825 AYGNEVA
+825 
-832 VTMTFFVLSFLELFH
+832 
-847 SFNIRSEYG
+847 
-856 SAFGRGFFANKMLFV
+856 
-871 TVGIGVG
+871 G
-878 VNLLLCALPP
+878 VNY
-888 LRAAFGIVAL
+888 
-898 TAGQWGVVFAA
+898 T
-909 SLAVIP
+909 
-915 AAELYKAAA
+915 EL
-924 RLFRKFRR
+924 
-932 LPRGAVRVGKQ
+932 
-943 RA
+943 